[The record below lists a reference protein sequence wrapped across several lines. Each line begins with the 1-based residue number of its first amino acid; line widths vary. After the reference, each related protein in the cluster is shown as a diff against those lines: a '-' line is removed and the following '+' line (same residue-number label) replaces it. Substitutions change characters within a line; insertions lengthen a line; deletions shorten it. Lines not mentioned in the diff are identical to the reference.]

1 MRSYLDLCDVELFRL
16 GEREVPVAM
25 LGTSPFCGA
34 GQFGARARVY
44 YRTFYEQ
51 PQNMVRLI
59 VDSVELGVPAVHV
72 VAYPRICQ
80 AVEAAAKACDIELC
94 VIGTVGLGELIEE
107 LKNMMALNA
116 VGIALHAE
124 VIDHNPH
131 EVKKYAA
138 TIREAGAAV
147 GVTTHQP
154 WKTLPKLREVDVDF
168 VMAPVNKLGYMM
180 GPRPEETLQL
190 SSSLKLPI
198 IAIKPLAAGELKP
211 AEAFDFLR
219 ARVDAVA
226 VGIASK
232 DELAE
237 TWQAVKKHFTRRA
250 GVW

>member
-1 MRSYLDLCDVELFRL
+1 LRSYLDFCDVELFRL
-16 GEREVPVAM
+16 GEHEVPVAM

-44 YRTFYEQ
+44 YQTFYER

-59 VDSVELGVPAVHV
+59 VGSAKLGVPAVHV
-72 VAYPRICQ
+72 VAYPRICH
-80 AVEAAAKACDIELC
+80 AVEAAAKACGIELC
-94 VIGTVGLGELIEE
+94 VIGTIGLGEPTDE
-107 LKNMMALNA
+107 LKNVMALNA
-116 VGIALHAE
+116 AGIALHAE
-124 VIDHNPH
+124 VIDHDLR
-131 EVKKYAA
+131 EVERYAA
-138 TIREAGAAV
+138 AIRGAGAAV
-147 GVTTHQP
+147 GIATHRP

-168 VMAPVNKLGYMM
+168 IMAPVNKLGYMM

-198 IAIKPLAAGELKP
+198 VAIKPLAAGELKP

-226 VGIASK
+226 VGITSE

-250 GVW
+250 GI

>member
-1 MRSYLDLCDVELFRL
+1 MRSYLDFCDVGLFRL

-34 GQFGARARVY
+34 GQFGARAMVY
-44 YRTFYEQ
+44 YQTFYER

-59 VDSVELGVPAVHV
+59 SDSAELGVPAVHV

-80 AVEAAAKACDIELC
+80 AVEAAAKACGIELC
-94 VIGTVGLGELIEE
+94 VIGTIGLGELMDEF
-107 LKNMMALNA
+107 KNMVALNA
-116 VGIALHAE
+116 AGIALHAG
-124 VIDHNPH
+124 VIDHDLR
-131 EVKKYAA
+131 EVERCA
-138 TIREAGAAV
+138 TAIRDAGAAV
-147 GVTTHQP
+147 GVATHQP
-154 WKTLPKLREVDVDF
+154 WKTLPKLCEVDVDF

-180 GPRPEETLQL
+180 GPRPEETLRLL
-190 SSSLKLPI
+190 SSIKLPVV
-198 IAIKPLAAGELKP
+198 AIKPLAAGELKP

-232 DELAE
+232 GELAE
-237 TWQAVKKHFTRRA
+237 TWQAIKKHFTRRA